1 MSASIS
7 CSDVLAAI
15 RRGERI
21 PPAIIRDLGDNQPGE
36 FFRIIV
42 EALGDSFDPALA
54 QAYEDLMRVWIPV
67 RVPVQPVI
75 PDRVEAVFV
84 LSRVTLGADIKITS
98 IALSTMKRRFP
109 EAEIVLVGNR
119 KSAELFSADSRI
131 SHLTADYPRTG
142 PVPTRLQFAHDLRRQ
157 IDGPN
162 RVVVDPDSRMTQ
174 LGLIPVCAPEHYF
187 HFPSRTAFSLPLADA
202 RGSVI
207 VSEST
212 PAFLSRDREGA
223 VRSGNLTELTQA
235 WLLETF
241 PQSEEAS
248 GDAYIATPRVPI
260 EGDAPRATVSLGVGD
275 NETKRVHGD
284 FEAQL
289 IRALGENFRT
299 IWIDRGVGGNESTR
313 VTAAA
318 EASGCIDRIRFWEGS
333 FAGFASLISQSDLY
347 TGYDSAGQHAA
358 AATGTP
364 LITIFAGAP
373 SERFRQRW
381 SPHGPG
387 RIRIIDAESLTTDE
401 CIEQFRAAQ
410 AIFGLAV

>member
-21 PPAIIRDLGDNQPGE
+21 PPATIRGLGDNQPGE

-42 EALGDSFDPALA
+42 EALADSFDPAQA
-54 QAYEDLMRVWIPV
+54 QAYEDLMRAWIPPV
-67 RVPVQPVI
+67 TPVQPVI
-75 PDRVEAVFV
+75 PGHVEAVFV

-98 IALSTMKRRFP
+98 IILSAMKRRFP
-109 EAEIVLVGNR
+109 EAEIVLAGNR

-131 SHLTADYPRTG
+131 SHLNADYPRTG
-142 PVPTRLQFAHDLRRQ
+142 PVTTRLQFAHDLRRQ

-162 RVVVDPDSRMTQ
+162 RIVVDPDSRMTQ
-174 LGLIPVCAPEHYF
+174 LGLIPVCAPQHYF
-187 HFPSRTAFSLPLADA
+187 HFPSRTASSLPL
-202 RGSVI
+202 
-207 VSEST
+207 
-212 PAFLSRDREGA
+212 PASAFPSRDREGA
-223 VRSGNLTELTQA
+223 VTNLTELAQN

-241 PQSEEAS
+241 GEA
-248 GDAYIATPRVPI
+248 GEAWIATPRVRI
-260 EGDAPRATVSLGVGD
+260 EGDAPRAIVSLGVGD

-284 FEAQL
+284 FETKL
-289 IRALGENFRT
+289 IRTLGEKFRT
-299 IWIDRGVGGNESTR
+299 IWIDRGVGGVESAR

-318 EASGCIDRIRFWEGS
+318 ETSGCIDRVRFWEGS

-347 TGYDSAGQHAA
+347 AGYDSAGQHAA

-373 SERFRQRW
+373 SDRFRQRW
-381 SPHGPG
+381 SPQGPG
-387 RIRIIDAESLTTDE
+387 QIRIIDGDSLDVDA
-401 CIEQFRAAQ
+401 CLRQFRAAQ
-410 AIFGLAV
+410 DVLGSAM

>member
-1 MSASIS
+1 LSASIS

-15 RRGERI
+15 RRGERL
-21 PPAIIRDLGDNQPGE
+21 PPAIICDLGANQPGD
-36 FFRIIV
+36 FFRIVV
-42 EALGDSFDPALA
+42 EALADSFDPAQA
-54 QAYEDLMRVWIPV
+54 QAYEGLMKAWIPP
-67 RVPVQPVI
+67 RAPVHPVI
-75 PDRVEAVFV
+75 PERVETVFV
-84 LSRVTLGADIKITS
+84 LSRVTLGADIKIIS
-98 IALSTMKRRFP
+98 IMLSAMKHRFP

-119 KSAELFSADSRI
+119 KSAGLFSADPRI
-131 SHLTADYPRTG
+131 SHLNADYPRTG
-142 PVPTRLQFAHDLRRQ
+142 PVPTRIQFAHDLRRQ

-162 RVVVDPDSRMTQ
+162 RLVVDPDSRMTQ

-187 HFPSRTAFSLPLADA
+187 HFPSRTANSAP
-202 RGSVI
+202 
-207 VSEST
+207 
-212 PAFLSRDREGA
+212 
-223 VRSGNLTELTQA
+223 NLTELTQH

-241 PQSEEAS
+241 GQSGE
-248 GDAYIATPRVPI
+248 AYIATPRVPI
-260 EGDAPRATVSLGVGD
+260 EGAAPRATVSLGVGE

-289 IRALGENFRT
+289 IRTLAEKFRT

-347 TGYDSAGQHAA
+347 AGYDSAGQHAA

-373 SERFRQRW
+373 SDRFRQRW
-381 SPHGPG
+381 SPNGPG
-387 RIRIIDAESLTTDE
+387 RIRIIDADSLTTDA
-401 CIEQFRAAQ
+401 CLQHFRIAQ
-410 AIFGLAV
+410 DVLDVAL